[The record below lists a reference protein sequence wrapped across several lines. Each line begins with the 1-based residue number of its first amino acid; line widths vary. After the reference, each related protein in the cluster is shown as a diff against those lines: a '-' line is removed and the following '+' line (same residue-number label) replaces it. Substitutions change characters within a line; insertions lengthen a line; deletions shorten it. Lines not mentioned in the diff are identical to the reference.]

1 MGHGLVG
8 SKFGLHLLRG
18 RPLEGDEGTLIAHG
32 IAVVGSGEYCDA
44 FAVVAHLV
52 PLVLHLVTSDDV
64 VHFVSV
70 EEVLGDVGS
79 ELATDPTLGRRASP
93 HRLWIAPEKLTHD
106 SILWRLTVSLR
117 LSDIV

>member
-1 MGHGLVG
+1 MGNGLVG
-8 SKFGLHLLRG
+8 GKFGLHLLCG
-18 RPLEGDEGTLIAHG
+18 RPLEGDEGALIAHG

-64 VHFVSV
+64 VHSVGV
-70 EEVLGDVGS
+70 EEVLCDVGT
-79 ELATDPTLGRRASP
+79 ELATDATLGRRSP
-93 HRLWIAPEKLTHD
+93 PHWLRITPKELTHD
-106 SILWRLTVSLR
+106 SIFRRLTVSLG